1 MAIPLLLFGLGIL
14 AVLGYFTRERV
25 TWTNASPKGGLG
37 MAIIIFIIF
46 AVIGYLIDSYMGISL
61 IFQYM
66 FAAGGALQA
75 IAGVFW
81 IVFILLMLSMI
92 WSAKKTGMMVS

>member
-46 AVIGYLIDSYMGISL
+46 AIVGYLLDSYMGLSL

-81 IVFILLMLSMI
+81 IVFILLMMSMI